1 MTVLAQ
7 YLTLKY
13 GAKSRGHLPTHRRPI
28 TGIARAELELVSF
41 AGTAVR
47 GPVAE
52 GHWAQSL
59 SLRFRILDRPPPH
72 HKAPRL
78 GPRALSISVTNSLR
92 GNFVW

>member
-47 GPVAE
+47 GLSAGCCQTNENSHQIAGAACIYALNTWRHSEKAAVRF
-52 GHWAQSL
+52 SL
-59 SLRFRILDRPPPH
+59 QLRP
-72 HKAPRL
+72 
-78 GPRALSISVTNSLR
+78 
-92 GNFVW
+92 